1 MSKKRI
7 TTGGEDA
14 GGTHAPRI
22 RNRKAFGEYQIIQR
36 VEAGLSLAGTEV
48 KSLRAGKCQLA
59 DAYARL
65 SDGEVFLVGADIAIY
80 PQAVGVLQHE
90 PKRDRKCLLH
100 KRQIAELTKLT
111 AQKGMTIVATA
122 IYFRNGRAKVEL
134 GVGHGKRAYDKRR
147 DIKDRQVKRDV
158 QREMRRRR

>member
-1 MSKKRI
+1 MSKKRHHAP
-7 TTGGEDA
+7 DKSA
-14 GGTHAPRI
+14 GGSHAPRI
-22 RNRKAFGEYQIIQR
+22 ANRQAFRDYHIVQR
-36 VEAGLSLAGTEV
+36 VEAGLALAGTEV
-48 KSLRAGKCQLA
+48 KSLRAGQCQLA

-65 SDGEVFLVGADIAIY
+65 SGGEVFLVGADIAIY
-80 PQAVGVLQHE
+80 PQAVGVLQHD

-147 DIKDRQVKRDV
+147 DIKDRQAHRDM
-158 QREMRRRR
+158 QRELRRRR